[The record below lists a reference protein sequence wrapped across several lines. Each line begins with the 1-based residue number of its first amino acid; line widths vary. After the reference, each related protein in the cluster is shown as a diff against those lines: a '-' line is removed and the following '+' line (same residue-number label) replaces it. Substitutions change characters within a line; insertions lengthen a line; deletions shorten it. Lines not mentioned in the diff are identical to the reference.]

1 MAGLDKI
8 LDDIRAEGAKAVE
21 SVKSAAQAA
30 YDAEMEK
37 ARQEA
42 DTQAQKILSKAQLQ
56 ADDLIARADAAAALE
71 EKRMLLSAKQDLISD
86 VIAQAKEAFVNLP
99 TEQYFELI
107 LKLIGQH
114 ALKREGEICFSRRDF
129 ERLPKDFAAKLVAAL
144 PEGAALNVSKEDAK
158 IEGGF
163 ILKYDGLEQNL
174 SVEEIFEEKRD
185 QMTDAAGKV
194 LFP

>member
-8 LDDIRAEGAKAVE
+8 LEDIRSESAKEVE
-21 SVKSAAQAA
+21 SVMREAKAE
-30 YDAEMEK
+30 YDAKMEE
-37 ARQEA
+37 ARKEA
-42 DTQAQKILSKAQLQ
+42 DTQAARILARAKSQ
-56 ADDLIARADAAAALE
+56 ADDLIARADSAAALE
-71 EKRMLLSAKQDLISD
+71 EKRMILLAKQEMISD
-86 VIAQAKEAFVNLP
+86 VMEQAKKAFLSLP
-99 TEQYFELI
+99 ADQYFDLI
-107 LKLIGQH
+107 LKLVSRH
-114 ALKREGEICFSRRDF
+114 ALPKEGEICFSRHDF
-129 ERLPKDFAAKLVAAL
+129 ERLPKNFAAKLVAAL

-174 SVEEIFEEKRD
+174 SVEEIFEENRD

>member
-8 LDDIRAEGAKAVE
+8 LEDIRSESAKAIDA
-21 SVKSAAQAA
+21 VKNEAQAA

-37 ARQEA
+37 ARKEA
-42 DTQAQKILSKAQLQ
+42 DEQTQKILSRAKSQ
-56 ADDLIARADAAAALE
+56 ADDLIARADSAAALDE
-71 EKRMLLSAKQDLISD
+71 RRMLLGAKQELIAD
-86 VIAQAKEAFVNLP
+86 VIDQAKKALVNLP
-99 TEQYFELI
+99 AEEYFDLI
-107 LKLIGQH
+107 LKLVGKN
-114 ALKREGEICFSRRDF
+114 ALARKGEICFSRQDF

-144 PEGAALNVSKEDAK
+144 PKGASLDVSKEDAK

-174 SVEEIFEEKRD
+174 SLEEIFEEKKD

-194 LFP
+194 LFS

>member
-1 MAGLDKI
+1 MFGVGDFKDVYKQLLANPKTEIVAAKSDGHWLRYTV
-8 LDDIRAEGAKAVE
+8 RAVFETDPK
-21 SVKSAAQAA
+21 
-30 YDAEMEK
+30 Y
-37 ARQEA
+37 
-42 DTQAQKILSKAQLQ
+42 
-56 ADDLIARADAAAALE
+56 AAAALE
-71 EKRMLLSAKQDLISD
+71 EKRMLLSAKQGLISE
-86 VIAQAKEAFVNLP
+86 VIAQAKDAFVNLP

-107 LKLIGQH
+107 LKLIGQN

>member
-8 LDDIRAEGAKAVE
+8 LEDIRSESAKAVE
-21 SVKSAAQAA
+21 SVKNEAQAA

-37 ARQEA
+37 ARKEA
-42 DTQAQKILSKAQLQ
+42 ASRTQKILARAQLT
-56 ADDLIARADAAAALE
+56 ADDLIARADSAAALE
-71 EKRMLLSAKQDLISD
+71 ERRMMLAAKQDLISD
-86 VIAQAKEAFVNLP
+86 VIDQAKKAFVSLP
-99 TEQYFELI
+99 AEQYFDLL
-107 LKLIGQH
+107 LKLIGRH
-114 ALKREGEICFSRRDF
+114 ALKRDGEICFSRQDF

-144 PEGAALNVSKEDAK
+144 PKGASLNVSREDAK

-174 SVEEIFEEKRD
+174 SVEEIFEEKKD

-194 LFP
+194 LF

>member
-8 LDDIRAEGAKAVE
+8 LEDIRAEGARAVE
-21 SVKSAAQAA
+21 SVMNEAKAR

-37 ARQEA
+37 AGKDA
-42 DTQAQKILSKAQLQ
+42 DEQAKKILSKAQLQ
-56 ADDLIARADAAAALE
+56 ADDLVARADSAAALE
-71 EKRMLLSAKQDLISD
+71 ERRMMLEAKQGLIAD
-86 VIAQAKEAFVNLP
+86 VIDQAKKAFVSLP
-99 TEQYFELI
+99 AEQYFDLL
-107 LKLIGQH
+107 LKMVASH
-114 ALKREGEICFSRRDF
+114 ALRKQGEICFNRKDF
-129 ERLPKDFAAKLVAAL
+129 ARLPKDFAAKLVAAL
-144 PEGAALNVSKEDAK
+144 PEGASLNVSKEDAK

-194 LFP
+194 LFS